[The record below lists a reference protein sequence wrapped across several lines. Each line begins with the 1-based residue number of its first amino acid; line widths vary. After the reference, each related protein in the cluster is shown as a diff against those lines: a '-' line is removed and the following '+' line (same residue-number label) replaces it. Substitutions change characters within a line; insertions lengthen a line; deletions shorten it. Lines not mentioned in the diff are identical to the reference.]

1 MIEVKPIPADTDP
14 EAVPSCT
21 IHLTRQ
27 PPEIVDAVFS
37 VTLGRHQAHL
47 CNEHMRDACNA
58 MVFVYASKTGQ
69 TIERALGL
77 RNRARRAK

>member
-1 MIEVKPIPADTDP
+1 MIEVKPIPEGTP
-14 EAVPSCT
+14 LEQTPPCSV
-21 IHLTRQ
+21 HVLRQ
-27 PPEIVDAVFS
+27 PAETVPAAFS

-47 CNEHMRDACNA
+47 CEEHMRDACNA